1 MAHRSHRHQPIFHG
15 QIHVAC
21 THDATFPRHENAV
34 YLLAACIGGGFH
46 GTYHVVVM
54 HKRQSAA
61 RTHVAQN
68 QPSAQYLPSLID
80 SAFVLNIGIIAF

>member
-21 THDATFPRHENAV
+21 THDATFPRHENTV

-54 HKRQSAA
+54 HKRQSAT

-68 QPSAQYLPSLID
+68 QSPTQYLPSFID
-80 SAFVLNIGIIAF
+80 SAFVLNVGIIAF